1 MYTGLRNVCNLLTVE
16 PETKAAAAAAASIV
30 TTSAFGGAQSVP
42 PTVRRF
48 KRTS

>member
-1 MYTGLRNVCNLLTVE
+1 MRFFRSLLHYME